1 MSNFN
6 FEKNKRLLSAQSFQS
21 VFENTDFKISNSN
34 FLLLAHQNRLKHARL
49 GMIVAKKHIRLSVGR
64 NRIKRVIRSS
74 FRLNQQ
80 NLAALDIIFLV
91 RKGMNKLSFKDQSKS
106 ISLGLDQLKNKIIKV
121 IIIVLIVKF
130 FEKVLKL
137 SYNFTTPNDLLLFS
151 ISILSICIGY
161 YLINRK

>member
-34 FLLLAHQNRLKHARL
+34 FLLLAHQNKLKHARL
-49 GMIVAKKHIRLSVGR
+49 GMIVAKKHIRLSVCR

-91 RKGMNKLSFKDQSKS
+91 RKGMNKLSFEDQSKS
-106 ISLGLDQLKNKIIKV
+106 ISLGLDQLKNKTQNP
-121 IIIVLIVKF
+121 L
-130 FEKVLKL
+130 
-137 SYNFTTPNDLLLFS
+137 
-151 ISILSICIGY
+151 
-161 YLINRK
+161 

>member
-1 MSNFN
+1 MPNFN
-6 FEKNKRLLSAQSFQS
+6 FEKSKRLLNAQSFQS
-21 VFENTDFKISNSN
+21 VFENTDLKVSNSN
-34 FLLLAHQNRLKHARL
+34 FLLLAHQNKLKHARL

-106 ISLGLDQLKNKIIKV
+106 ISLGLDQLKNK
-121 IIIVLIVKF
+121 
-130 FEKVLKL
+130 
-137 SYNFTTPNDLLLFS
+137 T
-151 ISILSICIGY
+151 
-161 YLINRK
+161 